1 MAMVYKYFIL
11 YCRFQNLM
19 RSYITLSNDP
29 YCLDNCIEKP
39 EYKGVLS
46 ELRGRLDQLLY
57 QTNDV
62 RVTSE
67 KGDSIWESY
76 PRIDSIRNFPPYE

>member
-1 MAMVYKYFIL
+1 MVYNI
-11 YCRFQNLM
+11 
-19 RSYITLSNDP
+19 SSVLSV
-29 YCLDNCIEKP
+29 P

>member
-1 MAMVYKYFIL
+1 MGSEMCIRDSP
-11 YCRFQNLM
+11 C
-19 RSYITLSNDP
+19 
-29 YCLDNCIEKP
+29 CLDNCIEKP

-76 PRIDSIRNFPPYE
+76 PRIDSIRNFPLYE